1 MKDILL
7 NLMFSI
13 LKNYMRKHRVIK
25 LITTERRRK
34 YLVSEPNYHS
44 TKLFTEKLL
53 ALKMKETEILL
64 NKPIHLGLSLL
75 ELSKNINV

>member
-1 MKDILL
+1 
-7 NLMFSI
+7 
-13 LKNYMRKHRVIK
+13 MRKHRVIK